1 LKTKMQPQF
10 WKHPSFETSSCSI
23 RNTLDCK
30 EKDPFFLLTVNWIIT
45 MSSFSDRYRKR
56 LKSDK
61 TDKVQDRS
69 KAIIKVRY
77 LIFDLFDGY
86 IDGQVSRLTRLT

>member
-1 LKTKMQPQF
+1 
-10 WKHPSFETSSCSI
+10 
-23 RNTLDCK
+23 
-30 EKDPFFLLTVNWIIT
+30 

-77 LIFDLFDGY
+77 LIYDLFDVY
-86 IDGQVSRLTRLT
+86 IDEQVSRLTRLT